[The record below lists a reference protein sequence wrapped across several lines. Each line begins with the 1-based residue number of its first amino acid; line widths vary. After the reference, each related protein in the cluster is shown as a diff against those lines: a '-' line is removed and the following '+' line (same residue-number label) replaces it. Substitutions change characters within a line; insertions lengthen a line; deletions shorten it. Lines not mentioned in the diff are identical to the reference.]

1 VEAGGKS
8 PRDQGTSEA
17 PGEKRGL
24 SRKQFVVGGAAAG
37 AAIGLGGT
45 GAALAAGKAPATPK
59 NNPDREFDAIAFING
74 RIHTMDPQNRVVS
87 QIVIRDGVIAEV
99 GDSVPK
105 GTKTKVINLK
115 GRVVTPGIVEPHI
128 HIVSLANRPGYHT
141 PTENARS
148 IAEVQALLAARRP
161 GVPAGQWITSM
172 GGFNRRMFAEQRFPT
187 LTELDAAV
195 PDRPVFMYEGFTGPA
210 QTNSLGKAF
219 FETASAPLAG
229 PVTVG
234 ADGSITN
241 GTQAQR
247 ALYHLRVLQTWEDR
261 LRSTDDAMA
270 YAVSQ
275 GLTSALDQVLFP
287 VVGPPT
293 PNQVLSNLDGYRMYD
308 PWLERQREDKT
319 IMRLTTNFLHNQGF
333 ISDLGPN
340 LPADLPKQLPE
351 LRERLRNQFQYF
363 GSDMMRTGGIGEWA
377 APISATGNGFLV
389 WQEAQRLCAEARWHN
404 ENAVGSLA
412 QFEQCIVAYEAM
424 DAQYGIKDLR
434 WMVHHV
440 PAVNTNQLDR
450 LKALGGGVV
459 MRGFQWIAGNPGP
472 TPAGSP
478 FRLIVDHGIKAA
490 LEGDGV
496 HISTLN
502 PWPHMHYAITGLN
515 ALGQQINP
523 GQQIT
528 RQEALRAFTTEAAWF
543 SFMENKIG
551 SLEAGKLGDLIVL
564 NQDYFTVPEADI
576 YKTRSVLTV
585 VDGNIVHD
593 EGLLKT

>member
-1 VEAGGKS
+1 VDAENDLPEGK
-8 PRDQGTSEA
+8 
-17 PGEKRGL
+17 GL
-24 SRKQFVVGGAAAG
+24 SRKKFLAGTAAAG
-37 AAIGLGGT
+37 AAIGIGGSQALGAT
-45 GAALAAGKAPATPK
+45 RAPATAT
-59 NNPDREFDAIAFING
+59 NNPNREFDALALING
-74 RIHTMDPQNRVVS
+74 KIHTFDGSNRVVS
-87 QIVIRDGVIAEV
+87 QIVIRDGVVEAV
-99 GDSVPK
+99 GDAVPK
-105 GTKTKVINLK
+105 GSKTKIVNLK

-148 IAEVQALLAARRP
+148 VAEVQALLAARRP

-187 LTELDAAV
+187 LAELDAAV

-219 FETASAPLAG
+219 FESASTPLAG

-261 LRSTDDAMA
+261 LRSTDDAMK
-270 YAVSQ
+270 YSVSQ

-293 PNQVLSNLDGYRMYD
+293 PSQVLSNLDGYRMYD
-308 PWLERQREDKT
+308 PWLERQREGKT

-377 APISATGNGFLV
+377 APIAATGNGFLV
-389 WQEAQRLCAEARWHN
+389 WQEAQRLCAEAKWHN

-459 MRGFQWIAGNPGP
+459 MRGFQWIAGNPGA

-502 PWPHMHYAITGLN
+502 PWPHMTYAITGLN

-523 GQQIT
+523 GQQIS
-528 RQEALRAFTTEAAWF
+528 RQEALRAYTRGNAWYLNR
-543 SFMENKIG
+543 ENEMG
-551 SLEAGKLGDLIVL
+551 SIETGKFADLVVL
-564 NQDYFTVPEADI
+564 DKDYFSVSDAEMRAIRP
-576 YKTRSVLTV
+576 VLTV
-585 VDGNIVHD
+585 IDGKVVHST
-593 EGLLKT
+593 GALPRAT